1 MADIKTAEERSKNMA
16 AIKSKNTSPELFIR
30 KELFRRGY
38 RYRLYEKS
46 VPGHPDLFLRKYNTA
61 IFIHGCFWHRHPGCK
76 YAYVPKTNTDFW
88 NQKFD
93 ANIRRDKFVKD
104 ALAEDGIRCLV
115 IWECKI
121 KDSEKHEEQAQQLF
135 DSIEQFLNGDSD
147 YLEI

>member
-16 AIKSKNTSPELFIR
+16 AIKSKNTSPELFVR

-93 ANIRRDKFVKD
+93 ANIRRDKVVKD
-104 ALAEDGIRCLV
+104 ALAKDGIRCFV
-115 IWECKI
+115 IWECRIRSARK
-121 KDSEKHEEQAQQLF
+121 KGSESQGLI
-135 DSIEQFLNGDSD
+135 DSIENFLHGNML
-147 YLEI
+147 YFEI